1 MIEIL
6 CSMKVIGCIRWCL
19 LLKDGSAILNYSPSL
34 FCTKMQ
40 IKMNFV
46 GFVILFVL
54 HNAFI
59 ILTAMLMYARY
70 AKITLQTTFLANNI
84 KLTDT
89 DCFVDNKL
97 RSCKFLGRLNIVCVI
112 LYLVITFI
120 ALKNNGICFAE

>member
-1 MIEIL
+1 
-6 CSMKVIGCIRWCL
+6 
-19 LLKDGSAILNYSPSL
+19 
-34 FCTKMQ
+34 
-40 IKMNFV
+40 MNLV

-54 HNAFI
+54 HNALI

-112 LYLVITFI
+112 LYHVITFI